1 VYEVRVDGGG
11 VAAGGPDELLQGRL
25 QLLPH
30 APVVVVVLQ
39 DPVQALQQ
47 NNNNNNRQ
55 SRIIINSSD
64 RKEIYSKTIM
74 LAFVFTTH
82 PGC

>member
-1 VYEVRVDGGG
+1 MYEVGMDGGG

-39 DPVQALQQ
+39 DPIQALQQ
-47 NNNNNNRQ
+47 NKKINNQ
-55 SRIIINSSD
+55 
-64 RKEIYSKTIM
+64 E
-74 LAFVFTTH
+74 
-82 PGC
+82 